1 MATLNAVPTCRTT
14 CWTES
19 GHEYAMV
26 RRPHMA
32 WRVCFAAASATRRLC
47 LVPREEGSTV
57 RGVVRPSL
65 RSGSPPALPF
75 WERETP
81 WDSALAHPGLVLAGV
96 HSFGLGAVRLARR
109 VCAWESG
116 GATGEHGLS
125 EQVESFRE
133 VRRNL
138 EASVLPL
145 ATSVDGR
152 RFSFQASLH
161 GLELQAGGY
170 VVLEGNGASRLGQ
183 VFTLE
188 LGRRLGGELALPGD
202 AANTPAAR
210 TQVEVRYARGDGAIL
225 EGDRTPFHDALVRAA
240 SADEVRAWL
249 QRIAPRRAVL
259 RLGELALLAG
269 VPCSADAG
277 GFDRHTFLCGQSGS
291 GKTYSLGVILERLLI
306 ETDLRLVVLDPNSDF
321 VRLGQVRPGAD
332 PALADRYAAAARGVA
347 VYASDAPGAR
357 RLRVQD
363 TEIDPATTAAL
374 LRLDPIED
382 REEFAALAAWLA
394 SEHVPTLESLT
405 ESERPEALR
414 LGLRVGNLGVDRFA
428 LWARGEAG
436 SVLDAVRDQDVRCV
450 VVDLGSLPT
459 REEQSLVAGAV
470 LSELWRRRQERNP
483 VLIVID
489 EAHNVCPAEPPD
501 QLTALAAEHAVRI
514 AAEGR
519 KFGLYLLV
527 STQRPQKIAE
537 NVLSQAD
544 NLVLMRLNSLAD
556 AAFAQAAFSFV
567 PPSLIEASVN
577 FRQGEALIAG
587 KISPQ
592 PTLLRFGARIS
603 EEGGADVPATWA
615 AAR

>member
-1 MATLNAVPTCRTT
+1 VT
-14 CWTES
+14 
-19 GHEYAMV
+19 
-26 RRPHMA
+26 
-32 WRVCFAAASATRRLC
+32 
-47 LVPREEGSTV
+47 
-57 RGVVRPSL
+57 
-65 RSGSPPALPF
+65 
-75 WERETP
+75 
-81 WDSALAHPGLVLAGV
+81 
-96 HSFGLGAVRLARR
+96 GAD
-109 VCAWESG
+109 
-116 GATGEHGLS
+116 GLS
-125 EQVESFRE
+125 QQVESFRE

-138 EASVLPL
+138 EAAVLPL

-170 VVLEGNGASRLGQ
+170 VVLGGNGSSRLGQ
-183 VFTLE
+183 VLTLE

-202 AANTPAAR
+202 VASAPAAR

-225 EGDRTPFHDALVRAA
+225 EGDRTPFHDARVRAA
-240 SADEVRAWL
+240 SADEVGAWL

-259 RLGELALLAG
+259 RLGELALVAG
-269 VPCSADAG
+269 VPCLADAG

-321 VRLGQVRPGAD
+321 VRLGEVRPGAD
-332 PALADRYAAAARGVA
+332 PALSERYAAAARGVA
-347 VYASDAPGAR
+347 VHAINAPGAR

-394 SEHVPTLESLT
+394 SEHTPTLESLT
-405 ESERPEALR
+405 ESKRPEALR
-414 LGLRVGNLGVDRFA
+414 LGLRVRNLGVDRFA

-483 VLIVID
+483 ILIVID

-527 STQRPQKIAE
+527 STQRPQKIPE

-592 PTLLRFGARIS
+592 PALLRFGARIS